1 MRFIRKFFNPRSRQD
16 GDFLWKIEQITG
28 FKPGSAEYYRK
39 AFRHSSAISPR
50 NRHKIK
56 SNERLEFLGDAIL
69 DAVISEHL
77 FKFFP
82 DKNEGELTQA
92 RSKLVS
98 REHLNSLGE
107 QLNLEPLIETR
118 LNDLQKVKSLIGNT
132 LEALIGAI
140 YLDLGYESTKSFIIH
155 RLLHDY
161 VELHEIDDVIIS
173 YTSKI
178 YEWVQ
183 KEKKEIRFIQE
194 ETKGPLHSPEF
205 FVKVIIDGEEL
216 AQGRGDTKKKAKEE
230 CSRLAYEKIGLNGS

>member
-1 MRFIRKFFNPRSRQD
+1 MRFLHKIFNPRSRQD
-16 GDFLWKIEQITG
+16 GDFLWKIERITG
-28 FKPGSAEYYRK
+28 FRPRSDEFYRK
-39 AFRHSSAISPR
+39 AFRHSSAISPKV
-50 NRHKIK
+50 RHKIK

-82 DKNEGELTQA
+82 AKNEGELTQA

-98 REHLNSLGE
+98 RDHLNTLAE
-107 QLNLEPLIETR
+107 QLNIEPLIETR
-118 LNDLQKVKSLIGNT
+118 LNDHQKVKSLLGNT
-132 LEALIGAI
+132 LEALIGAV
-140 YLDLGYESTKSFIIH
+140 YLDQGYDRTKAFIIN
-155 RLLHDY
+155 RLLHDF
-161 VELHEIDDVIIS
+161 VELEEIDDVIIS

-194 ETKGPLHSPEF
+194 EAKGPLHRPEF
-205 FVKVIIDGEEL
+205 YAKVIIDGEEI

-230 CSRLAYEKIGLNGS
+230 CARQAYELLVVDP